1 MLGAQRICVTLT
13 GHVISPYVSLAASR
27 MILECV
33 VYSCLFN
40 KPDTV
45 YHHLPMSCHFGV
57 TKAKTMASI
66 ISMAC
71 ILVPTTRC
79 KVGQHQRRTPWRTGE
94 EPCVSILKWWWFGGP
109 HRLETSI
116 FNTDFDCINLE
127 HCLARQVWP
136 RTILAEIQ
144 KNVLECFGHHLR
156 SLYFFRPWHNLRI
169 PTHQCQRFG
178 PEDVSKQNK
187 PHEVPLEHEEFPCL
201 NTGGS
206 DCIILMV
213 RLSDHFAFTMKLY
226 HIYTYIYIYATM
238 YD

>member
-1 MLGAQRICVTLT
+1 MLGAQRNSATLT

-33 VYSCLFN
+33 EFIHVYSTNQTLN
-40 KPDTV
+40 N
-45 YHHLPMSCHFGV
+45 HHLPMSCHFGV

-66 ISMAC
+66 ASMAC
-71 ILVPTTRC
+71 ILVLTTCC
-79 KVGQHQRRTPWRTGE
+79 KVGQHQCRTPWRTGE
-94 EPCVSILKWWWFGGP
+94 KPCVSMLKWWWFGGA
-109 HRLETSI
+109 HRLDTSI
-116 FNTDFDCINLE
+116 FNTDFDFINLE

-136 RTILAEIQ
+136 RNIIAEIQ
-144 KNVLECFGHHLR
+144 KNVLECFGHLLR
-156 SLYFFRPWHNLRI
+156 SLYFFRPWHNLKI
-169 PTHQCQRFG
+169 PTHQRQRFG

-213 RLSDHFAFTMKLY
+213 KLSDHFTFRME
-226 HIYTYIYIYATM
+226 IIPYIYIHI
-238 YD
+238 